1 MNKTKHANERCS
13 QRGIKEKTIN
23 LLFKE
28 GMVVRQNQGK
38 ALVIFPNKKKQAIEK
53 KNLKIKNIQNA
64 YMVILINSINLPESK
79 IITIGHDYKNVY
91 KQTLKKFH

>member
-28 GMVVRQNQGK
+28 GMVVRQNQGR
-38 ALVIFPNKKKQAIEK
+38 ALVIFPKKKKHSIEK
-53 KNLKIKNIQNA
+53 KNLKIKNLKNA
-64 YMVILINSINLPESK
+64 YMVIIINSKNLPESK

>member
-13 QRGIKEKTIN
+13 QRGIKERTIN

-28 GMVVRQNQGK
+28 GMLVRQNQGK
-38 ALVIFPNKKKQAIEK
+38 ALLIFPKKKKQAIEK
-53 KNLKIKNIQNA
+53 KNLQIKNIKNA
-64 YMVILINSINLPESK
+64 YMVILINSINLTESK